1 MTTKRKDDISIE
13 VIRNWMKLTKLEKK
27 GLHIKYAELQAGL
40 RQVSNYHVEPDKK
53 STSTE
58 PGSSSQVFVSWKKK
72 RIEEIK
78 REIRELEDLMGEE
91 E

>member
-1 MTTKRKDDISIE
+1 
-13 VIRNWMKLTKLEKK
+13 MKKEL
-27 GLHIKYAELQAGL
+27 KYKYEALQAGL
-40 RQVSNYHVEPDKK
+40 RQVSNYHIEPDKK

-58 PGSSSQVFVSWKKK
+58 PGSSSPFLVSWKKK

>member
-1 MTTKRKDDISIE
+1 MKSKVLQKKLAQLKQISEYYIP
-13 VIRNWMKLTKLEKK
+13 
-27 GLHIKYAELQAGL
+27 
-40 RQVSNYHVEPDKK
+40 PDKK

-58 PGSSSQVFVSWKKK
+58 PGTSNAVIVSWKKK

>member
-1 MTTKRKDDISIE
+1 
-13 VIRNWMKLTKLEKK
+13 MKKELKN
-27 GLHIKYAELQAGL
+27 KYEALQAGL
-40 RQVSNYHVEPDKK
+40 RQVSNYHIEPDKK

-78 REIRELEDLMGEE
+78 REIRELEGRMGEE

>member
-1 MTTKRKDDISIE
+1 MDKS
-13 VIRNWMKLTKLEKK
+13 KK
-27 GLHIKYAELQAGL
+27 ELLHVKYASLRAGL

-58 PGSSSQVFVSWKKK
+58 PGSSSPFIVSWKKK
-72 RIEEIK
+72 RAEEL
-78 REIRELEDLMGEE
+78 REEIRELETLIGEE

>member
-1 MTTKRKDDISIE
+1 
-13 VIRNWMKLTKLEKK
+13 MKKELKN
-27 GLHIKYAELQAGL
+27 KYEALQAGL
-40 RQVSNYHVEPDKK
+40 RQVSNYHIEPDKK

-58 PGSSSQVFVSWKKK
+58 PGSSSPFIVSWKKK

>member
-1 MTTKRKDDISIE
+1 MRFK
-13 VIRNWMKLTKLEKK
+13 
-27 GLHIKYAELQAGL
+27 HAALQAGL
-40 RQVSNYHVEPDKK
+40 RQVSNYHIEPDKK

-58 PGSSSQVFVSWKKK
+58 PGSSSQVFVDWKKK

-78 REIRELEDLMGEE
+78 REIRELEDLIGEE

>member
-1 MTTKRKDDISIE
+1 
-13 VIRNWMKLTKLEKK
+13 MKLTKLEKK

-58 PGSSSQVFVSWKKK
+58 PGSSSWFIIRWKEK
-72 RIEEIK
+72 RIKELTEELK
-78 REIRELEDLMGEE
+78 KLESLIGE
-91 E
+91 

>member
-1 MTTKRKDDISIE
+1 
-13 VIRNWMKLTKLEKK
+13 MKKEL
-27 GLHIKYAELQAGL
+27 KYKYESLQAGL
-40 RQVSNYHVEPDKK
+40 RQVSNYHIEPDKK

-58 PGSSSQVFVSWKKK
+58 PGSSSPFLVSWKKK

-78 REIRELEDLMGEE
+78 REIRELEDLIGEE